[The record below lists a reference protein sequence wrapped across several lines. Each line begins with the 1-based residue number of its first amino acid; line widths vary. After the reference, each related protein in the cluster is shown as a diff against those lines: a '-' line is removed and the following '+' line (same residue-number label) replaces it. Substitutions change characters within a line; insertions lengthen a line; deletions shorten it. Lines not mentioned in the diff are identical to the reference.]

1 MRQFSAVPR
10 RRLGAPTYF
19 DLRLADLPAVE
30 SDLPHRQPFASNSIG
45 PRVHDMFA
53 GGATTHLSTPSP
65 TSMPR
70 CPRHL
75 NNPCEICFDPGRGA
89 YTPTRPRGAS
99 RTDPGAPVA
108 QSGGISGLAEG
119 VGIGS
124 GLARSGT
131 RGRTL
136 LRRGTVPSSPPPA
149 SPPSPP
155 DDDNDPR
162 TRVQGSGSTVLAE
175 LVPRFVRLSALV
187 ALELRR
193 EVGASEEIGL
203 GSGSGSGSG
212 TGRSRAAVVPTAR
225 WYFLLAGL
233 LTRAALEGYL
243 SAGWRGLAPLQVLLG
258 FGLGAA
264 SPHDA
269 ADEDDG
275 AVPRSPALAT
285 EDNYV
290 EFEPDGMPD
299 LSDAIDVLFP
309 SWRANAGKGGEIEDE
324 SGGGGKEGR
333 GESSER
339 AGSDRNDDAAR
350 FGGGEAEYAR
360 EMGQRFARVCKIDCP
375 HSFNWPPFYF
385 VASPFFVLCVCLRL
399 SLDWWF
405 SLSVP
410 WVDN

>member
-1 MRQFSAVPR
+1 M
-10 RRLGAPTYF
+10 
-19 DLRLADLPAVE
+19 
-30 SDLPHRQPFASNSIG
+30 FAS
-45 PRVHDMFA
+45 
-53 GGATTHLSTPSP
+53 GATHLSTASS

-75 NNPCEICFDPGRGA
+75 NHPCEICFDPGRGA
-89 YTPTRPRGAS
+89 YTTTRPRGVS
-99 RTDPGAPVA
+99 HTDSGAPVA
-108 QSGGISGLAEG
+108 QGGGISGLAEG

-124 GLARSGT
+124 GLARSGGT

-136 LRRGTVPSSPPPA
+136 LRRGTVLASSPPA

-155 DDDNDPR
+155 DDDDDSR
-162 TRVQGSGSTVLAE
+162 TRSHDFGSVVLAE
-175 LVPRFVRLSALV
+175 LIPRFVRLSALV
-187 ALELRR
+187 TLELRR
-193 EVGASEEIGL
+193 EVGGSEETGL
-203 GSGSGSGSG
+203 GSGPSFDSG
-212 TGRSRAAVVPTAR
+212 TGRSRAAVVPTAQ

-233 LTRAALEGYL
+233 LTRVALEGYL
-243 SAGWRGLAPLQVLLG
+243 TAGWRGLAPLQVLLG

-264 SPHDA
+264 SPHDT

-275 AVPRSPALAT
+275 ALPRSPALAA
-285 EDNYV
+285 EVLQDKYV

-299 LSDAIDVLFP
+299 LSDAVDVLFP

-339 AGSDRNDDAAR
+339 VGGDRSEDAAR

-375 HSFNWPPFYF
+375 SFLQLARVLF
-385 VASPFFVLCVCLRL
+385 VASPFLFCAHAYGFPRLLVLHC
-399 SLDWWF
+399 
-405 SLSVP
+405 P
-410 WVDN
+410 MGG